1 MWGMFPDANRA
12 FNTRILL
19 LIHNRDSMVGSY
31 IDGKDIW
38 KWTVQSIYKTHSE
51 VAGKGL
57 KSIITSVL
65 SFGID
70 TDLYKWTQSL

>member
-1 MWGMFPDANRA
+1 MWGMFPDPSRP

-19 LIHNRDSMVGSY
+19 LIHNHDSMVGGC
-31 IDGKDIW
+31 IDGKDMW
-38 KWTVQSIYKTHSE
+38 KWAVQSIYKIHSE
-51 VAGKGL
+51 VAGKGI